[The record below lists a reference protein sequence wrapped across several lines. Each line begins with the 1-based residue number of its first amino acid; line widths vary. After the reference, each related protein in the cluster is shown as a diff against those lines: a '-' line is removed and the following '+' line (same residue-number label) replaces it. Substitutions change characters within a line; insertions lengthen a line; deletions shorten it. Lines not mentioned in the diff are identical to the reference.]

1 MNILEIIAKKRDKQK
16 LNKQEI
22 EYFVENYTNGNI
34 ADYQAS
40 ALAMAIYL
48 NGMDE
53 EETTDLTLAMAHSGD
68 ILDLSELGTVVDK
81 HSTGGIGDKVTLILA
96 PIIAS
101 LGIPVAKMSGRG
113 LGYTG
118 GTIDKL
124 EAIPGYNTSLTI
136 EQFIKNVKDIGI
148 ALMGQTL
155 NLAPAD
161 KKLYALR
168 DTTSTTESI
177 PLIASS
183 IMSKK
188 IAAGA
193 NKIVLDVTCGSGAFM
208 KNIETATKLAET
220 MKKLEN

>member
-81 HSTGGIGDKVTLILA
+81 HSTG
-96 PIIAS
+96 
-101 LGIPVAKMSGRG
+101 
-113 LGYTG
+113 
-118 GTIDKL
+118 
-124 EAIPGYNTSLTI
+124 E
-136 EQFIKNVKDIGI
+136 
-148 ALMGQTL
+148 
-155 NLAPAD
+155 
-161 KKLYALR
+161 
-168 DTTSTTESI
+168 
-177 PLIASS
+177 
-183 IMSKK
+183 
-188 IAAGA
+188 
-193 NKIVLDVTCGSGAFM
+193 
-208 KNIETATKLAET
+208 
-220 MKKLEN
+220 